1 MRYLLVTYL
10 RKADGK
16 IDEQV
21 TVSTKVKP
29 ADISTCNIIMDF
41 KEKRVQKATVDGV
54 TVPAEWDNFYN
65 YFQPI
70 YPAIIERLELEA
82 GQEE

>member
-1 MRYLLVTYL
+1 MRYLLITYL

-21 TVSTKVKP
+21 AVSTKVKNS
-29 ADISTCNIIMDF
+29 DLQTCNIIMDF
-41 KEKRVQKATVDGV
+41 KDKVVQKATIEGHP
-54 TVPAEWDNFYN
+54 VPADWDNFYK
-65 YFQPI
+65 YYQSF

-82 GQEE
+82 GQE

>member
-21 TVSTKVKP
+21 AVSTKVKP
-29 ADISTCNIIMDF
+29 NDIATCNIIMDF
-41 KEKRVQKATVDGV
+41 KDKVIQKATIDGV
-54 TVPAEWDNFYN
+54 AVPAEWNNFYN

-82 GQEE
+82 GQE